1 MRKAYS
7 RIFQPYNKNR
17 ETGDEDGT
25 TEDSQK
31 RESETILPQ
40 PSVFGE
46 MPTYFHVGANAK
58 ECLLRGYKIGAWQ
71 IQCRSE
77 VDGLTLSTYGE
88 AYPKA
93 SDIFGGLEA
102 YKEVGNGH
110 VAIAWL
116 TDKQILANVGLKN
129 HFSGG
134 LCYSN
139 LKCSG
144 SPEDSSDFKCQLK
157 TGIERNPIKL
167 EVILPLHNQSFIKG
181 YALVVPTEKWILG
194 YRMVYNLDEKAFDK
208 HALCVGFNNGSTEF
222 GLKLENLKDLRG
234 SIFQRMGDSWAFAF
248 KMNSYGSEGQAKF
261 AFGGQYEFDNGSIL
275 KAKMRDDA
283 NVGVVYQTSLGENI
297 GVQYHFGFEGK
308 SPLDGEHKIGASWSF
323 NC

>member
-1 MRKAYS
+1 MQKAYS

-25 TEDSQK
+25 TEDSHK

-40 PSVFGE
+40 PSVLGE
-46 MPTYFHVGANAK
+46 MLTYFHVGANAK

-110 VAIAWL
+110 VAIAWQ

-144 SPEDSSDFKCQLK
+144 SLED
-157 TGIERNPIKL
+157 R
-167 EVILPLHNQSFIKG
+167 
-181 YALVVPTEKWILG
+181 
-194 YRMVYNLDEKAFDK
+194 
-208 HALCVGFNNGSTEF
+208 
-222 GLKLENLKDLRG
+222 
-234 SIFQRMGDSWAFAF
+234 
-248 KMNSYGSEGQAKF
+248 
-261 AFGGQYEFDNGSIL
+261 
-275 KAKMRDDA
+275 
-283 NVGVVYQTSLGENI
+283 
-297 GVQYHFGFEGK
+297 
-308 SPLDGEHKIGASWSF
+308 
-323 NC
+323 